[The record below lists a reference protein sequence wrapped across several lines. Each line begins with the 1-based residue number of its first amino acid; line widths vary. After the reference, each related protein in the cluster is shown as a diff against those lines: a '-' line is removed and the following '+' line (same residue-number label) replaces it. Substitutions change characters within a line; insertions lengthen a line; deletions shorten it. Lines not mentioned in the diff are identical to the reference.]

1 MTALNSQTATKPGNP
16 QHSSVRPV
24 QVLGA
29 IPVGDHVMI
38 RTPTRTLSINN
49 HVDAVWEVLRHAN
62 GHLSTDDVLDAA
74 TAGAHHDRSILS
86 AVMNDLL
93 RLGVLVDSRSLHR
106 QVMSW
111 SDNPMVYG
119 SDMRISEWSD
129 YEQQAGWTP
138 VGDEVPLPESID
150 ASPWATRSSCRSFTP
165 QPVSTTDLARILQ
178 HTSDRPVS
186 GGGLYP
192 VRLSVVLRRTDGAIS
207 PGLYHY
213 DAKKHVLVRA
223 GETCEEQILFA
234 LNRADGIHNSPAVIV
249 ISADFKRQ
257 SSKYANRGWR
267 YTLVEAGVA
276 VERILHL
283 SLDVGLASLVFG
295 GYDDIE
301 LSRILYAG
309 EADDVRTVT
318 TVALGH
324 KAQTAAPDLDLEHL
338 NAVLDELF
346 VGEDGIVESTGA
358 TNLWRLPGDLSFH
371 QVLSTVRA
379 PQGATGPQAESKNR
393 MCGGTG
399 PSIVQ
404 ARAKAIVE
412 AVERHASGLVRV
424 DSTGTPDEVS
434 NAIDVP
440 VFIRLSREQVDAH
453 DYLAHFERGT
463 SMQWSSGHVVA
474 TGATVSVPVEL
485 VNYPIAR
492 AALGR
497 NPVLAANSS
506 GIASH
511 TRDDEAIRRGFL
523 ELLERHAVLTSWH
536 RQVPPARVPLF
547 AYTPYLASRAR
558 YWAGQ
563 GYVMHV
569 LDYSLNGIP
578 IIGVVVGSATVTP
591 SFTFGS
597 AAAES
602 WTDAAHKAMHEAEV
616 GLAGYRAHPEGP
628 LLPEE
633 VHTPL
638 DHGRLHAYDVSRTAL
653 QFLSGG
659 QLNTDPPVNATA
671 GAVCQALSDFAVIA
685 VRIDSPDPIRTFRVL
700 SPAAFP
706 ISFGYSLEH
715 RPEWSVAPDLPHF
728 IA

>member
-1 MTALNSQTATKPGNP
+1 
-16 QHSSVRPV
+16 
-24 QVLGA
+24 
-29 IPVGDHVMI
+29 
-38 RTPTRTLSINN
+38 
-49 HVDAVWEVLRHAN
+49 
-62 GHLSTDDVLDAA
+62 
-74 TAGAHHDRSILS
+74 
-86 AVMNDLL
+86 
-93 RLGVLVDSRSLHR
+93 
-106 QVMSW
+106 
-111 SDNPMVYG
+111 
-119 SDMRISEWSD
+119 
-129 YEQQAGWTP
+129 
-138 VGDEVPLPESID
+138 
-150 ASPWATRSSCRSFTP
+150 
-165 QPVSTTDLARILQ
+165 
-178 HTSDRPVS
+178 
-186 GGGLYP
+186 
-192 VRLSVVLRRTDGAIS
+192 
-207 PGLYHY
+207 
-213 DAKKHVLVRA
+213 
-223 GETCEEQILFA
+223 
-234 LNRADGIHNSPAVIV
+234 
-249 ISADFKRQ
+249 
-257 SSKYANRGWR
+257 
-267 YTLVEAGVA
+267 
-276 VERILHL
+276 
-283 SLDVGLASLVFG
+283 
-295 GYDDIE
+295 
-301 LSRILYAG
+301 
-309 EADDVRTVT
+309 
-318 TVALGH
+318 
-324 KAQTAAPDLDLEHL
+324 
-338 NAVLDELF
+338 
-346 VGEDGIVESTGA
+346 
-358 TNLWRLPGDLSFH
+358 
-371 QVLSTVRA
+371 
-379 PQGATGPQAESKNR
+379 
-393 MCGGTG
+393 
-399 PSIVQ
+399 
-404 ARAKAIVE
+404 
-412 AVERHASGLVRV
+412 
-424 DSTGTPDEVS
+424 
-434 NAIDVP
+434 
-440 VFIRLSREQVDAH
+440 
-453 DYLAHFERGT
+453 LAHFERGT

-511 TRDDEAIRRGFL
+511 TSDDEAIRRGFL

-536 RQVPPARVPLF
+536 RQAPPARVPPF

-671 GAVCQALSDFAVIA
+671 GAVGQALSDFAVIA

-715 RPEWSVAPDLPHF
+715 RPAWSVAPDLPHF